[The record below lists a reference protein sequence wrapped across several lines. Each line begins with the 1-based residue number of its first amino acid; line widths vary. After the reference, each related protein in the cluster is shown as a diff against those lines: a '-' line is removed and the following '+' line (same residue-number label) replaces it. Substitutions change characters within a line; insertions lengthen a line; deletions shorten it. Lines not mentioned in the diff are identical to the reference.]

1 MLAKSRENIS
11 VLNNIP
17 ANNPTNEYP
26 FTSAKIPES

>member
-11 VLNNIP
+11 ALN
-17 ANNPTNEYP
+17 NNPTTEYP